1 MKEKFPYPGNP
12 ITVTTEMCDK
22 NGHMNVAD
30 YARIFDDGST
40 ELYQDMGFTDQ
51 YFKEGFSSFTLE
63 MNIQYLTELIE
74 GEVAFPYYRI
84 INVSP
89 KLIHYGGILLKED
102 ETISATN
109 EQMLVHIDMS
119 IRKSS
124 KMPASM
130 QENLQS
136 MCREHNQTGDI
147 GFDLRLQI
155 R

>member
-1 MKEKFPYPGNP
+1 MKEKFPYPGNL
-12 ITVTTEMCDK
+12 ITVTTEMCDM

-40 ELYQDMGFTDQ
+40 ELYQDMGFTDK

-119 IRKSS
+119 IRKAS

>member
-12 ITVTTEMCDK
+12 ITVTTEMCDM

>member
-40 ELYQDMGFTDQ
+40 ELYQDMGFTDK

>member
-1 MKEKFPYPGNP
+1 
-12 ITVTTEMCDK
+12 MCDM

-40 ELYQDMGFTDQ
+40 ELYQDMGFTDK

>member
-12 ITVTTEMCDK
+12 ITVTTEMCDM

-40 ELYQDMGFTDQ
+40 ELYQDMGFTDK
-51 YFKEGFSSFTLE
+51 YFKKGFSSFTLE

-130 QENLQS
+130 QENLQN
-136 MCREHNQTGDI
+136 MCREHNQTGDV

>member
-1 MKEKFPYPGNP
+1 MKEKFPYSGNP
-12 ITVTTEMCDK
+12 ITVTTEMCDM

-40 ELYQDMGFTDQ
+40 ELYQDMGFTDK

>member
-12 ITVTTEMCDK
+12 ITVTTEMCDM

-40 ELYQDMGFTDQ
+40 ELYQDMGFTNQ

-102 ETISATN
+102 EMISATN

-124 KMPASM
+124 RMPTNM
-130 QENLQS
+130 LENLQS
-136 MCREHNQTGDI
+136 MCKEHNQTGDI

>member
-40 ELYQDMGFTDQ
+40 ELYQDMGFTNQ

>member
-1 MKEKFPYPGNP
+1 
-12 ITVTTEMCDK
+12 
-22 NGHMNVAD
+22 
-30 YARIFDDGST
+30 
-40 ELYQDMGFTDQ
+40 
-51 YFKEGFSSFTLE
+51 

-84 INVSP
+84 INFSP

-102 ETISATN
+102 EPIAATN

-130 QENLQS
+130 QENLQN
-136 MCREHNQTGDI
+136 MCREHNQTGDV

>member
-12 ITVTTEMCDK
+12 ITVTTEMCDM

-40 ELYQDMGFTDQ
+40 ELYQDMGFTDK

-102 ETISATN
+102 EMISATN

>member
-12 ITVTTEMCDK
+12 ITVTTEMCDM

-40 ELYQDMGFTDQ
+40 ELYQDMGFTDK

-136 MCREHNQTGDI
+136 MCREHNQTGDV

>member
-1 MKEKFPYPGNP
+1 MKEKIPYPGNP
-12 ITVTTEMCDK
+12 ITVTTEMCDM

-40 ELYQDMGFTDQ
+40 ELYQDMGFTDK

-136 MCREHNQTGDI
+136 MCREHNQTGDV

>member
-12 ITVTTEMCDK
+12 ITVTTEMCDM

-51 YFKEGFSSFTLE
+51 YFKEGFSNFTLE

>member
-12 ITVTTEMCDK
+12 ITVTTEMCDM

-40 ELYQDMGFTDQ
+40 ELYQDMGFTNQ
-51 YFKEGFSSFTLE
+51 YFKEGFSNFTLE

-102 ETISATN
+102 ETISATT
-109 EQMLVHIDMS
+109 EQMLVNIDMS

-130 QENLQS
+130 QENLQN
-136 MCREHNQTGDI
+136 MCREHNQTGDV